1 MIISRSANPFFFKA
15 KSVCRPFFFPLKSQF
30 LVFRNSSKRPRDMIL
45 PSVFRFLLGESQAT
59 LGGRCPVRRG
69 STHAREADTYRRC
82 PVSTR
87 PSRATHARQRIKRQA
102 VARSTG
108 AASRPTH
115 PPDLLTVERPGKD
128 LVLSRPV
135 SLSSGAR
142 AARGHSIT
150 PSSVESPSPR
160 PSCIWV
166 VTCER

>member
-115 PPDLLTVERPGKD
+115 HPPDPSRGGPLSDDGTVDRPGKD
-128 LVLSRPV
+128 LVLTRPGPLVATRSLPRV
-135 SLSSGAR
+135 S
-142 AARGHSIT
+142 
-150 PSSVESPSPR
+150 SPR
-160 PSCIWV
+160 RHAHRAS
-166 VTCER
+166 EL